1 MVHICNHSPSRTCFR
16 HYTVELIP
24 CWSLHAGVYHPACV
38 WCTNHVDGLRI
49 HTIYWEVDLVEI
61 IYIPKYAIIRIP
73 GWSTIYYRKIPVEVQ
88 RGAPCTMPR
97 GSKKTTEEPL
107 RTRNSSMSVE
117 NGMSTVLFCDL
128 FSDTITVVP
137 DRIVYTAV
145 LSSYMFHPL
154 VLNAKYAG
162 HWGTDYRQGYV
173 PSTVIVNTN
182 GSLKSTAVQNN
193 SVV

>member
-1 MVHICNHSPSRTCFR
+1 M
-16 HYTVELIP
+16 
-24 CWSLHAGVYHPACV
+24 
-38 WCTNHVDGLRI
+38 
-49 HTIYWEVDLVEI
+49 
-61 IYIPKYAIIRIP
+61 
-73 GWSTIYYRKIPVEVQ
+73 EVQ

-162 HWGTDYRQGYV
+162 H
-173 PSTVIVNTN
+173 
-182 GSLKSTAVQNN
+182 
-193 SVV
+193 